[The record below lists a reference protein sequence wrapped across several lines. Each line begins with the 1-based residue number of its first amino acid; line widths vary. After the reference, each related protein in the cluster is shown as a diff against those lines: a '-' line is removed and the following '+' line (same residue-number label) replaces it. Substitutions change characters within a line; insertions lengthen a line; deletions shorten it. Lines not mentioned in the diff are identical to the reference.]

1 MRSSLNYLLLA
12 LCNGQCFRV
21 LVKCCCCGLPL
32 SFLWCVV
39 VPPPL
44 VMIVCF
50 FLLRAFA
57 FLLSDWC
64 LLPAFA
70 LLGCVPVFVGYFS
83 LLLDWVCVCPDVRC
97 LLLATP
103 YLRAGKAV
111 TNTH

>member
-70 LLGCVPVFVGYFS
+70 LLGCVFLCLLDISLFCWIGFVFVLMFVVCFS
-83 LLLDWVCVCPDVRC
+83 PHLIFVRVK
-97 LLLATP
+97 P
-103 YLRAGKAV
+103 
-111 TNTH
+111 